1 MSYDDK
7 ADYSSEQTTWNWMQR
22 RSPFSHLSS
31 LLHER
36 LRYTG
41 IMFGTFRAYYSIAR
55 QNVSCD
61 SPREGK
67 GDTTGTVCIYE
78 QEEYGA

>member
-1 MSYDDK
+1 MIKRTIRANRQLEIECS
-7 ADYSSEQTTWNWMQR
+7 AD
-22 RSPFSHLSS
+22 HLFRIS
-31 LLHER
+31 LLYCER

-55 QNVSCD
+55 QNVSRD